1 MSLHIGILQTDSVLE
16 HLQPVHGDYP
26 NMFMDLFLEQDPHI
40 RFTNYVVQ
48 EAMPEA
54 VECDV
59 YVVTGSRLSVYDD
72 EQWIF
77 ALAQFIAR
85 ALNRGKK
92 LIGIC
97 FGHQLMAHF
106 FGGLVAPA
114 PAGWAVGIHTSQ
126 VEKCAWMEGG
136 AQDLSLL
143 SSHKD
148 QVQQLPQY
156 AQLFAS
162 NDFCPMAGFTLHN
175 QVITIQGHPEFNKDY
190 ARALMTHREDI
201 LGERVYSQGIDSL
214 AKETHSETFVRW
226 ALSFA
231 RQNVTSYA
239 PQVSWTATKPSST
252 NSSALANEADL

>member
-48 EAMPEA
+48 DAMPET
-54 VECDV
+54 VECDA
-59 YVVTGSRLSVYDD
+59 YIVTGSRLSVYDD
-72 EQWIF
+72 EPWIF
-77 ALAQFIAR
+77 ELAQFIAR
-85 ALNRGKK
+85 ALNQQKK

-126 VEKCAWMEGG
+126 VEKCAWMQGG

-231 RQNVTSYA
+231 RQNVTTYA